1 MVLACKTMLPGPQP
15 SIQVCLVPYLALFV
29 SFFFQP
35 MMAPRKRGRQ
45 LSPAVSASDFADT
58 SVASSPAPNSATET
72 VSKKVKFNRRF
83 KTDTTCDDDVLSG
96 FGSAK
101 VNILTRSS
109 ERQKATWNSDVYDH
123 FKPPAII
130 DENGEVAYVFV
141 CKKYV
146 ADFLPSPPGAS
157 LNDHWLFSE
166 PHPFRSPEFGT
177 TTAQVI

>member
-1 MVLACKTMLPGPQP
+1 MLPGPQP

-35 MMAPRKRGRQ
+35 MMAPRKQGRQ
-45 LSPAVSASDFADT
+45 LSPAVSASDFTDT

-109 ERQKATWNSDVYDH
+109 ERQKEHGTRTSMTTSSPLQSLTRMERWHMFSFVRSTWPTSSHRRQVRHSMTIGYFQNPIHSGH
-123 FKPPAII
+123 
-130 DENGEVAYVFV
+130 
-141 CKKYV
+141 
-146 ADFLPSPPGAS
+146 PSSARRQ
-157 LNDHWLFSE
+157 HK
-166 PHPFRSPEFGT
+166 
-177 TTAQVI
+177 